1 MKNPTSTINHVDRN
15 TPPGQHVIKIAKPGY
30 DVTDL
35 NKERAVNYSKKKILP
50 HLLSALALPYLI
62 GARRQVIRYL
72 EVASTLENNSIVGT
86 QGCIHEVS
94 TLFED
99 LNTVGKYMKK
109 CGKENELHKLWL
121 DVRNHIRHDIRE
133 ELDNES
139 REEKISRA
147 KNLKLHPKLQMSM
160 GFTVDHITVGGT
172 NIEIKQITNY
182 LNWADDIITSI
193 LEEAKKKGFY
203 KSN

>member
-1 MKNPTSTINHVDRN
+1 MKNKTSIINNVN
-15 TPPGQHVIKIAKPGY
+15 TNTLAGEHVIKIANPGY

-35 NKERAVNYSKKKILP
+35 NKERTVNYSKTKILP

-62 GARRQVIRYL
+62 GARHQITRYL
-72 EVASTLENNSIVGT
+72 EVASTLENNSVAGT
-86 QGCIHEVS
+86 QGCMHEVS

-99 LNTVGKYMKK
+99 LNTVCKYMKK

-139 REEKISRA
+139 REEKIKRA
-147 KNLKLHPKLQMSM
+147 KRLKLHPKLQMSM

-172 NIEIKQITNY
+172 IIKIKQITNY
-182 LNWADDIITSI
+182 LDWADNIVIVI
-193 LEEAKKKGFY
+193 LGEAKKKGYY
-203 KSN
+203 KN